1 MFLLVRNINNACD
14 WLNMFTK
21 VSERLYL
28 AFFVKMGR
36 KTRAQQL
43 RANDQRRSHRSKA
56 RQDVFISEYIQ
67 LKYFDVYSEA
77 AKFYNALNM
86 LYPAKYDLR
95 KTEEY
100 RDWKAA
106 INGQTVKIRKL
117 PMPEHLN
124 IQTVSPQSPAQS
136 ETAPPQSSTQS
147 ETAPP
152 QSPTQP
158 ETTPPQSPAQ
168 SETAPPQSPTQS
180 ETAPAQ
186 SPTQPETTPPQSP
199 VQSETTPPQSP
210 AEEEK
215 ELLVYNDNLQLKI
228 PLFQYNP
235 KTPRPTVT
243 TETLETI
250 TEQIVDEGTIQPT
263 ILDELMPGMLEQIIT
278 ELRQE
283 PELLDIFTDIEQQV
297 EFEQL
302 GMDIDICEYDILENE
317 LLEW

>member
-28 AFFVKMGR
+28 TFFVKMGR

-67 LKYFDVYSEA
+67 LKHFDVYSEA
-77 AKFYNALNM
+77 AKFYNALNT

-117 PMPEHLN
+117 PIPEHLN
-124 IQTVSPQSPAQS
+124 IQTLSPQSPAQS
-136 ETAPPQSSTQS
+136 ETTQ
-147 ETAPP
+147 P
-152 QSPTQP
+152 QSPVQS

-180 ETAPAQ
+180 ETAPPQ
-186 SPTQPETTPPQSP
+186 SPT
-199 VQSETTPPQSP
+199 QSETTPPQSP

-215 ELLVYNDNLQLKI
+215 EQLVYNDNLQLKI

-250 TEQIVDEGTIQPT
+250 TEQTVDEGTIQPT